1 MLPAKRLLAGNRSVP
16 SSSATVKILENHTG
30 LRLRSFPDWAQ
41 QVKNVPVR
49 KDSRSNPP
57 LSINFTSETVG
68 SSGISSKVIK
78 RCLFPEERV
87 CVSSEL

>member
-1 MLPAKRLLAGNRSVP
+1 MP
-16 SSSATVKILENHTG
+16 SSSATVKLLENHTG
-30 LRLRSFPDWAQ
+30 LHLRSFPDWPQ
-41 QVKNVPVR
+41 QVKNVPIR

-57 LSINFTSETVG
+57 LSVNFTSETVG

-78 RCLFPEERV
+78 RCPLPEERV